1 MTALQAKYASTPPE
15 PASSTKSASRGAK
28 SQNAQETGSP
38 EERAA
43 LALLESIL
51 SAPTPVTEQDFL
63 RAKLSQA
70 QNGFVS
76 QNPPSSHPAT
86 PGAESLR

>member
-38 EERAA
+38 EERGA
-43 LALLESIL
+43 LALPESIL
-51 SAPTPVTEQDFL
+51 NARTPVTEADFL
-63 RAKLSQA
+63 RSRPTQA
-70 QNGFVS
+70 QNGFVP
-76 QNPPSSHPAT
+76 QNPPLQREAV
-86 PGAESLR
+86 